1 MLDGKNQ
8 WTTYLLHEAP
18 VQRGQLISSCW
29 DYPFEQMQFSIQF
42 KKKKIHLSSFV
53 FFLLLVFYS
62 PGTSGQSTEQ

>member
-42 KKKKIHLSSFV
+42 KKKKNPFKFFCFLPSFGV
-53 FFLLLVFYS
+53 LFPRNFWTVN
-62 PGTSGQSTEQ
+62 